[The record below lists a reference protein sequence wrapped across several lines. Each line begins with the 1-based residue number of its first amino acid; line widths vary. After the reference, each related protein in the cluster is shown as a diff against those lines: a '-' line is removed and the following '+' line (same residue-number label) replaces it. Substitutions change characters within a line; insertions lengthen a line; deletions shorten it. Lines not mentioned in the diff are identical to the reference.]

1 MKLFGIDWGS
11 QQRDA
16 VRPSRADASAAGKL
30 LSEMACLAPRERVK
44 ARARLMREQMGLEP
58 LPALEPRC
66 KDDSR

>member
-16 VRPSRADASAAGKL
+16 VRHGPSDVSAAGKL

-66 KDDSR
+66 KDDAR